1 MVKKIICLFLSLALT
16 IFASGCSSTQ
26 KGETSIDKVSDEK
39 ITLTLL
45 IDGGDYLESDV
56 KKALK
61 DIPGYGEKFDVNI
74 TYVAQ
79 NMDNQ
84 KEVREGALQNARLD
98 LVSGGGADV
107 YICAC
112 TSGFELQLMKK
123 GTFTYPESAMRLGYF
138 LPLDN
143 YIKNAQF
150 MDWDNMFPQ
159 VMAAGKNQEEQLL
172 IPLTFKIFA
181 SLYDKEKYE
190 RPDSFPITYQEQCAS
205 EDPSIKIASR
215 GAVDSFGVALGA
227 LVDYSSDKLTFSETE
242 LQQYVE
248 STLSCKLA
256 EDMEFRE
263 SIGFIEP
270 GVLIEPDQAVRFP
283 DKQSGGKQ
291 QDYIMIPTY
300 NRTGGVTAYVT
311 SYAAVNRNTKYPE
324 YAFSIVDRLAG
335 KDMQQKFMFGRGM
348 PVNMELGK
356 KGEGLGETNWYLTD
370 WNYNQYQWVCSQVN
384 EVEFC
389 TELNVILCQLIS
401 DCYYETDAKKREA
414 LVSKAY
420 SQMEMIVGEV

>member
-1 MVKKIICLFLSLALT
+1 MRNKVICIFLLVIIICV
-16 IFASGCSSTQ
+16 SGCSSYQ
-26 KGETSIDKVSDEK
+26 SGETFSNKASDEK
-39 ITLTLL
+39 ATLTLF
-45 IDGGDYLESDV
+45 IDGGDYLEADV

-61 DIPGYGEKFDVNI
+61 DIPEYGNQFDVDI
-74 TYVAQ
+74 TYVAP
-79 NMDNQ
+79 NLDNQ
-84 KEVREGALQNARLD
+84 KEAREGALQNATLD

-112 TSGFELQLMKK
+112 TSGFDLQLMKK

-143 YIKNAQF
+143 YIENAHF

-172 IPLTFKIFA
+172 IPLTFKIFT

-190 RPDSFPITYQEQCAS
+190 RPDSLPITYQEQYEN
-205 EDPSIKIASR
+205 EDPGIRIASR
-215 GAVDSFGVALGA
+215 GATDSFGTALGA
-227 LVDYSSDKLTFSETE
+227 LADYKSDKLNFSKAD

-248 STLSCKLA
+248 STLSCELV

-270 GVLIEPDQAVRFP
+270 GVLIEPDQTVRFP

-291 QDYIMIPTY
+291 QDYVMIPTY
-300 NRTGGVTAYVT
+300 NRTGGVTAYIT

-348 PVNMELGK
+348 PVHMELGK
-356 KGEGLGETNWYLTD
+356 KDGSLGETNWFLTD
-370 WNYNQYQWVCSQVN
+370 WNYEQYQWICSQVN

-389 TELNVILCQLIS
+389 TELNVIMCQLIS
-401 DCYYETDAKKREA
+401 DCYAEADVKRREE